1 MSAGWNKFAA
11 GHSLLDGNVLVFHL
25 VEPYIFKVY
34 IVRENDLKRE
44 DETIARL
51 NLEVHTEQT
60 NTVKVGL
67 LEFLNGIGNGVET
80 YAEKFEAEF
89 RDMKNLLVARSMKLK
104 KLNVGA
110 DPKVCK
116 HESLDCYRKQDYDCC
131 NSLTKPV
138 TLELGGNSPIVVFD
152 DVDIDKAV
160 VQLLTR
166 NMLIN
171 RNSFLR
177 AMEAEPLSDE
187 KKNKWRREMDW
198 LLSPTNYMV
207 QLVPAKQCR
216 PDGRTIEI
224 MTQKAREDVHLNLP
238 ALQKLDSMLLE
249 TLNSMMEM
257 EFSYDEG
264 GSRAEGRSKRWWLPT
279 PQVSVSGLSDG
290 QRKKLLT
297 QAKLVLQI
305 F

>member
-1 MSAGWNKFAA
+1 MIITFLSSVK
-11 GHSLLDGNVLVFHL
+11 
-25 VEPYIFKVY
+25 
-34 IVRENDLKRE
+34 IV
-44 DETIARL
+44 
-51 NLEVHTEQT
+51 
-60 NTVKVGL
+60 
-67 LEFLNGIGNGVET
+67 
-80 YAEKFEAEF
+80 
-89 RDMKNLLVARSMKLK
+89 
-104 KLNVGA
+104 
-110 DPKVCK
+110 
-116 HESLDCYRKQDYDCC
+116 
-131 NSLTKPV
+131 
-138 TLELGGNSPIVVFD
+138 
-152 DVDIDKAV
+152 V

-171 RNSFLR
+171 RNSFFR
-177 AMEAEPLSDE
+177 AMEAEPLPDE

-207 QLVPAKQCR
+207 QLVPAKQCM

-238 ALQKLDSMLLE
+238 ALQKLDAMLLE

-264 GSRAEGRSKRWWLPT
+264 GSRVEGRSKRWWLPT

-297 QAKLVLQI
+297 KPNWFFRI
-305 F
+305 FKPRNRLMRLSSLKCRYQKPSMTCFLR